1 MPTSDVGLMGCYT
14 TKMYRDL
21 CQNYWWRGTK
31 RDIAE
36 FVSKCL
42 ICQQVKIEHRVPTE
56 KLQRFSI
63 PEWKWEQVTM
73 DFVTGLP
80 KTVKGY
86 DGIWVI
92 VDRLTKSAH
101 FLPINKKYS
110 LDKLASLYIKKII
123 RYYGVP
129 VSIISDRDPRF
140 TSKFWGSLQ
149 KSLGTQLKFSTAFH
163 PQTDGQSERT
173 IQTLEDLLR
182 ACALDFGGS
191 WDMHL
196 HLIEFSYNNSYHS
209 SIQMAPFE
217 ALYGRK
223 CRSPVYWDE
232 VGERKLLGPQLIQK
246 DADNIRI
253 IRQRLLTAQSRQKSY
268 ADRRRRDL

>member
-1 MPTSDVGLMGCYT
+1 MQLLEEAHRSKFNIHPGT

-21 CQNYWWRGTK
+21 RQNYWWRGMK
-31 RDIAE
+31 RDIAK

-42 ICQQVKIEHRVPTE
+42 ICQQVKIEHRVPIG
-56 KLQRFSI
+56 KLQRILI

-86 DGIWVI
+86 DEIWVI

-123 RYYGVP
+123 RYHGVP

-182 ACALDFGGS
+182 ACAVDFGGS
-191 WDMHL
+191 WNMHL

-209 SIQMAPFE
+209 SIQIVLFE
-217 ALYGRK
+217 VLYGKK
-223 CRSPVYWDE
+223 CRS
-232 VGERKLLGPQLIQK
+232 RML
-246 DADNIRI
+246 
-253 IRQRLLTAQSRQKSY
+253 
-268 ADRRRRDL
+268 